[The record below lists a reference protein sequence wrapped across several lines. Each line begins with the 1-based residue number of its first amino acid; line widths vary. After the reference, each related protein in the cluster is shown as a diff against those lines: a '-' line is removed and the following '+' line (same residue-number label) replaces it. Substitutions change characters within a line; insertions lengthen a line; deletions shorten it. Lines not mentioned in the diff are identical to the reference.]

1 MSALPGCLTVIGPER
16 GSMNQW
22 TWASGRVPSSTAGRS
37 QGSGERLVADGGH
50 EAGTEDDDT
59 GDNDTG
65 DNDTENDKTEDASE
79 RDSETDSGG
88 DDTPNRSHG
97 NVDIT
102 EPGEAEPVDPK
113 WEEPDIENVEDIPE
127 VSGPKTRPA
136 DSDRV
141 DSPESGKSAGT
152 AGERTGADAGVSGSQ
167 AGSSDPTAGM
177 PNAARSPE
185 QSRLK
190 KGGADG
196 YVAALELCARLPEDM
211 RLPEEAADLVPVALE
226 AELEDTVQQFAGD
239 QFDNPSPHVETLDFV
254 DVDDE
259 IWLRLRLGIPTE
271 SFADLDPEEI
281 QEHALQ
287 ELEGMF

>member
-1 MSALPGCLTVIGPER
+1 
-16 GSMNQW
+16 MNQW
-22 TWASGRVPSSTAGRS
+22 TWASGRATPPTTAGAKEA
-37 QGSGERLVADGGH
+37 GERLVTDGGR
-50 EAGTEDDDT
+50 EAEGENDDT
-59 GDNDTG
+59 E
-65 DNDTENDKTEDASE
+65 DNDTESDETGDDETGDANE
-79 RDSETDSGG
+79 PDGETDSEG
-88 DDTPNRSHG
+88 DDTPSRSHG
-97 NVDIT
+97 NVEIT
-102 EPGEAEPVDPK
+102 EHGEAEPVDPK

-136 DSDRV
+136 DSDRT
-141 DSPESGKSAGT
+141 DSPVGGKSAGT
-152 AGERTGADAGVSGSQ
+152 AGGGTAADAGVPGSHEE
-167 AGSSDPTAGM
+167 SSDPTAGM

-196 YVAALELCARLPEDM
+196 YVAALELCARLPEDA

-259 IWLRLRLGIPTE
+259 IWLRLRLGIPPGA
-271 SFADLDPEEI
+271 FDDLEPDEI
-281 QEHALQ
+281 REHALQ